1 MRKRIFGILQSYFK
15 LDENKTTVRTEIL
28 DPVVGII
35 PSAATAPALI
45 FMARYAFM
53 TLG

>member
-1 MRKRIFGILQSYFK
+1 MLKRISDILRSYFK

-45 FMARYAFM
+45 FVARYAFM
-53 TLG
+53 SLG